1 MGILSWIWSYLF
13 PFLSLQVQFNRAF
26 NRGRALH
33 NKESLDWIRKQHNI
47 ARSTVTVQCFPF
59 YSVLKAL
66 NRTRVDYFSLD
77 VEGDELS
84 VLKTIPWGLVDIR
97 MLTVEYIHQ
106 KGKYGELQ
114 KYMEKV
120 GYNTVLKMQRDDG
133 GVNDLIFQKRGL

>member
-1 MGILSWIWSYLF
+1 M
-13 PFLSLQVQFNRAF
+13 
-26 NRGRALH
+26 
-33 NKESLDWIRKQHNI
+33 
-47 ARSTVTVQCFPF
+47 QCFPF

-97 MLTVEYIHQ
+97 MLTVEYIHD
-106 KGKYGELQ
+106 KGKHGELQ